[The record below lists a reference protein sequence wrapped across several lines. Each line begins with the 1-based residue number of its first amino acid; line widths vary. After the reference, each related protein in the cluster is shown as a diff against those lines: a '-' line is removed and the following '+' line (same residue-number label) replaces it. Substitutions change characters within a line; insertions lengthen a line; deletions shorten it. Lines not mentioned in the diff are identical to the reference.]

1 MSLAVLDPVDPALLR
16 NLREHVHD
24 ALRRA
29 IVAGRFRP
37 EERLNERA
45 LAASLGVSTTPVKE
59 ALRRLEG
66 EGLVRTEARRGVF
79 VTFTAERALEMAFAR
94 AALESV
100 MAHIAAKR
108 IAAAD
113 IAAIEA
119 LLARMEH
126 ATSHAA
132 LEDLVALNEAFHGAI
147 HAASGCFYLRRL
159 MDGQRMYD
167 HAQRLALLAEQGE
180 RRAGLAE
187 HRAIAR
193 AIAAQ
198 APDEAERAMRSH
210 IVRSAKAHV
219 RLVFEIDELG
229 ATYGD

>member
-66 EGLVRTEARRGVF
+66 EGLVRTEPRRGVF

-100 MAHIAAKR
+100 MAHVAAKR
-108 IAAAD
+108 IGAPG
-113 IAAIEA
+113 ISA
-119 LLARMEH
+119 LDDLVARMAH
-126 ATSHAA
+126 ATDHAA
-132 LEDLVALNEAFHGAI
+132 LEDLVDLNEAFHGAI
-147 HAASGCFYLRRL
+147 HAASGCTYLRQL
-159 MDGQRMYD
+159 MAGQRMYD
-167 HAQRLALLAEQGE
+167 HAQRLALLAERGE
-180 RRAGLAE
+180 RAAGLAE

-193 AIAAQ
+193 AVAAH
-198 APDEAERAMRSH
+198 APGDAERAMREH

-219 RLVFEIDELG
+219 RLVFQIGDLG